1 MLMTRISKNI
11 AFTVPPTMAEEFER
25 LAREEQSTKSEMFRR
40 IFRFYQA
47 SRKSPQKQK
56 PDFETDFDAWVE
68 TVIFEA
74 VEEKKNSPM
83 GYKELCELDDK
94 LLDYGAERA
103 KALGIT
109 SEEQVNDIIHEE
121 RQKRRQAARRP

>member
-11 AFTVPPTMAEEFER
+11 AFTVPPTMAEEFEQ

-40 IFRFYQA
+40 IFRFYQS
-47 SRKSPQKQK
+47 SRKSSKKQK

-68 TVIFEA
+68 TVIFDA
-74 VEEKKNSPM
+74 VEEKKNNPM
-83 GYKELCELDDK
+83 GDEELYELDDK
-94 LLDYGAERA
+94 LLSYGAERA

-109 SEEQVNDIIHEE
+109 SEEQINDIIHEE